1 MITAQ
6 YQHRPLTG
14 PGARPDTSPAPADSP
29 GPATAAAV
37 RTVPAVA
44 AAAEEAVTTWP
55 ATAAAAPA
63 LRRFAT
69 ASARTWRLEAT
80 ACEVLALVVTELVT
94 NVILHSGSPR
104 VTLRLRLLPGLLRV
118 EVHDTGCWHRR
129 VTRRP
134 ARHTTGPDSGTPDSD
149 AVDSALD
156 DVVDGVVYA
165 ESGRGLAL
173 VRACAAYTTVRP
185 SRKGTTVLA
194 ELALA

>member
-1 MITAQ
+1 MTA
-6 YQHRPLTG
+6 
-14 PGARPDTSPAPADSP
+14 
-29 GPATAAAV
+29 
-37 RTVPAVA
+37 VP
-44 AAAEEAVTTWP
+44 EEAVTTWP

-69 ASARTWRLEAT
+69 ASARAWHLEAA

-118 EVHDTGCWHRR
+118 EVHDTGRWHRR

-134 ARHTTGPDSGTPDSD
+134 ARHTTGPHSAAPNGTAPDD
-149 AVDSALD
+149 AVDGVL
-156 DVVDGVVYA
+156 DGVAYA

-173 VRACAAYTTVRP
+173 VRACASYTTVRP